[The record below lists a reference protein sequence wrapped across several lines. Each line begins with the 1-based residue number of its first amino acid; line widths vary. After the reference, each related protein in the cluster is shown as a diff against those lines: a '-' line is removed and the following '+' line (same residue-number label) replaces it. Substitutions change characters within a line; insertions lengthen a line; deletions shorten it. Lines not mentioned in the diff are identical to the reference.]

1 MKSQFDQFTG
11 KKILITGG
19 LGFVGSN
26 LARSL
31 VGLGASVTLVDSLDP
46 SCGSNRT
53 NISDISDQIDINI
66 ADVRDLNTMIHFV
79 KGKHFLFNLA
89 GRTSHIDSM
98 TNPLED
104 MDINCRAQIAI
115 LESCR
120 KENPEIRVVFA
131 STRQIYGKPERLPVD
146 ESHGLHP
153 VDVNGINKMAGES
166 FHMLYSR
173 VHGICACSLR
183 LTNTYGPGMRIKDAR
198 QTFLGVWIRNALE
211 GQTFEIWEGKQRR
224 DFTYIDDCVG
234 ALLLAANCP
243 KANGEVF
250 NLGGS
255 EVVSLKEVANMIR
268 EIEPLARF
276 ELCSYPPDRKTI
288 DIGDYFA
295 DFSKIRDRLG
305 WSPQIDLRSGLR
317 KTIDYYRKNLTSYI

>member
-1 MKSQFDQFTG
+1 MKFHFDQFTG

-46 SCGSNRT
+46 SCGGNRT

-98 TNPLED
+98 INPLED

-198 QTFLGVWIRNALE
+198 QTFLGVWIRRALE

-255 EVVSLKEVANMIR
+255 EVVSLKEVGNMIR

>member
-1 MKSQFDQFTG
+1 MKFQFDQFTG

-46 SCGSNRT
+46 SCGGNRT

-146 ESHGLHP
+146 ESHALHP

-198 QTFLGVWIRNALE
+198 QTFLGVWIRRALE
-211 GQTFEIWEGKQRR
+211 GQTFEIWEGTQRR

-255 EVVSLKEVANMIR
+255 EVVSLKEVGNMIR
-268 EIEPLARF
+268 EIEPLVRF
-276 ELCSYPPDRKTI
+276 ELCSYPPDRKAI

-305 WSPQIDLRSGLR
+305 WSPQIDLRSGLQ

>member
-1 MKSQFDQFTG
+1 MRFQFDQFIG
-11 KKILITGG
+11 KNVLITGG

-31 VGLGASVTLVDSLDP
+31 IGFGASVTLVDSLDP
-46 SCGSNRT
+46 TCGGNRA
-53 NISDISDQIDINI
+53 NITDIADQIDINI
-66 ADVRDLNTMIHFV
+66 ADVRDLNTMTHFV

-98 TNPLED
+98 TDPVED

-120 KENPEIRVVFA
+120 KENPKIRVVFA

-146 ESHGLHP
+146 ESHAVHP

-166 FHMLYSR
+166 YHMLYRR
-173 VHGICACSLR
+173 VHGIWACSLR

-198 QTFLGVWIRNALE
+198 QTFLGVWIRRALE
-211 GQTFEIWEGKQRR
+211 GQTFEIWEGGQRR
-224 DFTYIDDCVG
+224 DVTYIDDCVC

-243 KANGEVF
+243 KADGEIF
-250 NLGGS
+250 NLGSS
-255 EVVSLKEVANMIR
+255 EVVTLKEMGNIIR

-276 ELCSYPPDRKTI
+276 ELCSYPPDRKAI

-305 WSPQIDLRSGLR
+305 WSPQIDLRSGIR
-317 KTIDYYRKNLTSYI
+317 KTIEYYRKNLTSYI